1 VTWQIKTVKEGD
13 IPLPILPLRKNCRN
27 MDAINGWAQEHEVAV
42 DFGSGVEGD
51 P

>member
-27 MDAINGWAQEHEVAV
+27 MDAINGWAQEREVVV
-42 DFGSGVEGD
+42 DFGSGVERD